1 MLKCVSINSKVKKQ
15 MTYDKD
21 LDGLGYW
28 DFIAQKIQSEYTCTR
43 CKIKYNR
50 MSFDKGRICPKCTN
64 KESE

>member
-1 MLKCVSINSKVKKQ
+1 

-28 DFIAQKIQSEYTCTR
+28 DFIAQKLQSEYTCTR

>member
-1 MLKCVSINSKVKKQ
+1 

-28 DFIAQKIQSEYTCTR
+28 DF
-43 CKIKYNR
+43 